1 MSALGDTLRKNT
13 GDSSR
18 RAGIAMYQKA
28 FAKAEEVCR
37 EVASGN
43 LEARITEIEE
53 FGELV
58 GFLNSIN
65 DVLDL
70 TDAFVRESGASL
82 EYASQGKYYR
92 PFLETGMLGDYRRGA
107 SLINKARNSMQKME
121 EDAASARTEVADE
134 LEQAVSSVVGNIAA
148 TAEEMNTAAKEMTD
162 EATAAHQQSVSVA
175 SAAEQSNTSTQTVAA
190 SAEQLTASIQEISTQ
205 ITSSAEAT
213 QRAVETVSEAKT
225 SVALLKE
232 AGEEVD
238 KVSAFIQQI
247 ANQTKLLA
255 LNATIEAARA
265 GDAGKGFAVVAS
277 EVKKLAEET
286 DSATQDIKIQIEAI
300 QRVSEETAV
309 AVTTVVDQM
318 QDLNQ
323 VSEAIGAAVEEQ
335 TAATSEISQ
344 NVLQAAEGS
353 QEVSSKIVDI
363 SATLEKT
370 GKNAQGVQAS
380 SENLNGQ
387 TQHLQ
392 QAVNRFLEQMRSA

>member
-1 MSALGDTLRKNT
+1 MSALGDSLRKNT
-13 GDSSR
+13 GDNPR
-18 RAGIAMYQKA
+18 RANTTMYQKA
-28 FAKAEEVCR
+28 FAKAEEVCH
-37 EVASGN
+37 EVAAGN
-43 LEARITEIEE
+43 LEARITEIEG
-53 FGELV
+53 FGDMD

-82 EYASQGKYYR
+82 EYASQGKYFR
-92 PFLETGMLGDYRRGA
+92 PFLETGMLGDYGRGA
-107 SLINKARNSMQKME
+107 SLINQARDAMQEME
-121 EDAASARTEVADE
+121 KSAASARIQVADE
-134 LEQAVSSVVGNIAA
+134 LEQAVASVIGNIAA
-148 TAEEMNTAAKEMTD
+148 TAEEMNTAAQEMTS

-190 SAEQLTASIQEISTQ
+190 STEQLSASIQEISSQ
-205 ITSSAEAT
+205 ISNSAAAT
-213 QRAVETVSEAKT
+213 QQIVATVTEAKT
-225 SVALLKE
+225 SVGQLKE

-238 KVSAFIQQI
+238 KVSEFIQRI

-286 DSATQDIKIQIEAI
+286 DSATKEIKNQIEAI
-300 QRVSEETAV
+300 QQVSEETAT

-318 QDLNQ
+318 QDLNK
-323 VSEAIGAAVEEQ
+323 VSEAIGAAVEQQ

-353 QEVSSKIVDI
+353 QEVSTKIVDI

-387 TQHLQ
+387 TQQLQ
-392 QAVNRFLEQMRSA
+392 QAVDRFLKQMRSA